1 MSGDRLKKDEK
12 FDLVYVYLF
21 LNKIIFYKFLNILER

>member
-12 FDLVYVYLF
+12 FDSVYVYLP
-21 LNKIIFYKFLNILER
+21 LNKITPYKSLNTLER